1 MTKKI
6 LRLPDLLVMIGLSRS
21 GVYEAIFA
29 GTFPKPVKI
38 GLRAVGWLSSDVD
51 DWISQRIAQTRGI
64 DLSRDALNPSCSS
77 EGVSK

>member
-6 LRLPDLLVMIGLSRS
+6 LRLPEVLVTIGLSRS
-21 GVYEAIFA
+21 SVYEAIFA
-29 GTFPKPVKI
+29 GTFSKPVKI